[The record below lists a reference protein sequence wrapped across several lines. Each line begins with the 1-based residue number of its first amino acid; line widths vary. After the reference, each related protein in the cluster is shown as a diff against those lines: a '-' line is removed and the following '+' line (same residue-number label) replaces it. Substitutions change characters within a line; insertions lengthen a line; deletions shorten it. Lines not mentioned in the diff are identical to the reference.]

1 MTFHG
6 MIDGAHAEA
15 GNKRRLLWGG
25 HRRVAAARGAPA
37 ASKCL
42 AVTRNLN
49 HFINLERDFRAFFLH
64 SMFGVQEEICL
75 CVQPPIRIVAAPWNR
90 FPGFAF

>member
-6 MIDGAHAEA
+6 MIDSAHAEA

-25 HRRVAAARGAPA
+25 HHRVAAARGAPPA
-37 ASKCL
+37 NNCL

-49 HFINLERDFRAFFLH
+49 LLINLDRDFGAFFLH
-64 SMFGVQEEICL
+64 LIFRVQEEICL
-75 CVQPPIRIVAAPWNR
+75 CVQPPIRIVAAPWNC
-90 FPGFAF
+90 FLGLAF